1 VIPVVDPATEEVITE
16 IADGTVAEATTAV
29 GWHTG
34 RRTPGPGSAPLAQR
48 DLASCLRLH
57 DRARRGLGSAHRAR
71 ERESAPG
78 RTERGRV
85 RRGVLSLVRQG
96 GRPPGR
102 HDRAHSSGTNKI
114 MVCASRSASR
124 SSSRRR
130 ISWPPWPPDKIGPT
144 LVGIHHNHA
153 VSVQPRG
160 GRRGCLPPA
169 LAASAPPEH
178 NFAGQGRLV
187 LAGAQR
193 LASAATTPALTPSAG
208 TWNGTTS
215 HSQAPIPVL
224 SRPGRGVVSVADSEG
239 GRGLLCMLALATC
252 LQHRVS

>member
-29 GWHTG
+29 GWHTR
-34 RRTPGPGSAPLAQR
+34 RRTPGPGSAPAR
-48 DLASCLRLH
+48 AARSCVVPFDLMTE
-57 DRARRGLGSAHRAR
+57 RRRPWLGSSCSK
-71 ERESAPG
+71 RESASG

-130 ISWPPWPPDKIGPT
+130 ISGPPWPPDKIGPT